1 MRISMSKTTRI
12 ACGTDEFS
20 RGTTLCNPCIPLF
33 LSLSL
38 SLLQKKKKSPK
49 KSIKISIETK
59 VFSNEYASETNSCKL
74 GIGRGV
80 PCVPV
85 TRPSMSRNIDY
96 DIYD

>member
-38 SLLQKKKKSPK
+38 SFLQKKKIPK
-49 KSIKISIETK
+49 KIDKNFNRDSID
-59 VFSNEYASETNSCKL
+59 SNEYASETNSCEV